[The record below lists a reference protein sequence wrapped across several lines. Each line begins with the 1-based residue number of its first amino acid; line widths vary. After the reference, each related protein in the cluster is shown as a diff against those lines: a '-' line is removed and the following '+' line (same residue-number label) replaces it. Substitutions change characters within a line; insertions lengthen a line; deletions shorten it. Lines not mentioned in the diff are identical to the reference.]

1 MEHIVQDCAPP
12 LSNMSEGLAA
22 IVVILLLI
30 PGWAVGLGALF
41 LYLWHR
47 FYRSQRNSTDTES
60 KID

>member
-1 MEHIVQDCAPP
+1 
-12 LSNMSEGLAA
+12 MSEGLAA